1 MWNFEYFGYH
11 YGTQKLSC
19 SKLWHLSFQ
28 TPYCTCH
35 YEVWARFYI
44 LVKIEDFSWFSMKNW
59 YFCKFDEISK
69 NYEHWMGCNFWSRM
83 TIRMI
88 DTALESSKYIYFE
101 KNVFGYHLGTMF
113 SCDVTFVRS
122 IDILSIEKCRWIR
135 RIS

>member
-44 LVKIEDFSWFSMKNW
+44 LVKIEDFSWFSMKKW

-69 NYEHWMGCNFWSRM
+69 NHEHWMGRNFWSRM
-83 TIRMI
+83 AILMI
-88 DTALESSKYIYFE
+88 GTALERSEYIFFE
-101 KNVFGYHLGTMF
+101 NTFLGTTWVPCLVVMSHLYAPLTYCLLKNV
-113 SCDVTFVRS
+113 D
-122 IDILSIEKCRWIR
+122 E
-135 RIS
+135 